1 MQFII
6 KVTSACNLSCTY
18 CSEGSRKL
26 ENLDIELYK
35 RFIDEI
41 PKLLMYVGH
50 KNVDIIWHGGEP
62 LVIGKKWIME
72 ATEYTNRVL
81 SDYTLTYS
89 IQTNAT
95 LIDNDW
101 IRIFKEHNFSIGISL
116 DGYKELHDQYR
127 ISQDGEGTYDS
138 IVNNIELLKSQEIY
152 PSLLMVLNST
162 AINLDKLWNTLEK
175 LKLNLKIQPVVP
187 IGKAINQIAL
197 ARNIYDNYVSTLKFI
212 FMKLITSDMAITVQ
226 PISSIFTKL
235 LTNKSTGECSY
246 NGTCT
251 KNIVTLYPNGDV
263 GFCGRMTNENKDY
276 IYGSILNQDMISLYD
291 SEVSKKIRARQV
303 FLQENYC
310 KNCAFWEYC
319 HGGCTV
325 DALFSNGDIN
335 SKYYY
340 CESYKELL
348 YYFMTEGLNELK
360 KSLVN
365 RKMRYRLLI
374 EEKDKLI
381 KELHNER

>member
-26 ENLDIELYK
+26 ENLDIEIYK

-41 PKLLMYVGH
+41 PKLLMHVGH

-72 ATEYTNRVL
+72 AIEYTNRVL

-101 IRIFKEHNFSIGISL
+101 VRIFKEHNFSIGISL

-127 ISQDGEGTYDS
+127 ITQDGEGTYDS
-138 IVNNIELLKSQEIY
+138 IVNNIELLKRQELY

-197 ARNIYDNYVSTLKFI
+197 ARNIYDNYVTTLKSI
-212 FMKLITSDMAITVQ
+212 FLKLLTSDMTITVQ

-251 KNIVTLYPNGDV
+251 QSIVTLYPNGDV
-263 GFCGRMTNENKDY
+263 GFCGRMTNEKKDY

-291 SEVSKKIRARQV
+291 SEVSKRIRARQA
-303 FLQENYC
+303 FLPENYC
-310 KNCAFWEYC
+310 KNCDFWEYC

-325 DALFSNGDIN
+325 DALSSNGDIN

>member
-18 CSEGSRKL
+18 CSEGLRKL
-26 ENLDIELYK
+26 ENLNIETYK
-35 RFIDEI
+35 RFVDSI
-41 PKLLMYVGH
+41 PKLLSHVGH

-72 ATEYTNRVL
+72 AIEYTNRVL

-101 IRIFKEHNFSIGISL
+101 VRIFKEHNFSIGISL

-138 IVNNIELLKSQEIY
+138 IVNNIELLKSQEIH

-162 AINLDKLWNTLEK
+162 AINLDKLWNSLEK

-187 IGKAINQIAL
+187 IGKAINQIVL
-197 ARNIYDNYVSTLKFI
+197 ARNIYDNYVTTLKFI
-212 FMKLITSDMAITVQ
+212 FMKLLTSDMAITVQ

-235 LTNKSTGECSY
+235 LTNKSAGECSY

-251 KNIVTLYPNGDV
+251 QNIVTLYPNGDV
-263 GFCGRMTNENKDY
+263 GFCGRMTNEKKDY
-276 IYGSILNQDMISLYD
+276 IYGSILDQDMISLYD
-291 SEVSKKIRARQV
+291 SEISKKIRARQV
-303 FLQENYC
+303 FLKENYC
-310 KNCAFWEYC
+310 KNCSFWEYC

-325 DALFSNGDIN
+325 DALSSNGDIN

-374 EEKDKLI
+374 EKKDKLI

>member
-1 MQFII
+1 M
-6 KVTSACNLSCTY
+6 
-18 CSEGSRKL
+18 
-26 ENLDIELYK
+26 
-35 RFIDEI
+35 
-41 PKLLMYVGH
+41 
-50 KNVDIIWHGGEP
+50 
-62 LVIGKKWIME
+62 
-72 ATEYTNRVL
+72 
-81 SDYTLTYS
+81 
-89 IQTNAT
+89 
-95 LIDNDW
+95 
-101 IRIFKEHNFSIGISL
+101 

-138 IVNNIELLKSQEIY
+138 IINNIELLKKKELH

-197 ARNIYDNYVSTLKFI
+197 ARNIYDNYVTTLKFI
-212 FMKLITSDMAITVQ
+212 FMKLLTSDMSITVQ

-251 KNIVTLYPNGDV
+251 QNIVTLYPNGDV

-291 SEVSKKIRARQV
+291 SEVSKRIRARQA

-325 DALFSNGDIN
+325 DALSSNGDIN

-360 KSLVN
+360 RSLVN

-374 EEKDKLI
+374 EEKNKLI